1 MRSDGLSAA
10 NWQVVIE
17 YIDVLRPLKECT
29 KRLEGRGQGSDK
41 DDKMPSKAP
50 GRFGSI
56 AEIIPVFDYLLGV
69 LESRLQSYEDVEHH
83 CHDEAPEDHLPINL
97 RAAIVK
103 ARDYYN
109 RLDLSPAYYAATIL
123 HPRLKNYCD
132 TVWEPTWLES
142 NNRNFQALWAEYK
155 GLARPRTRTRIF
167 ANNIDDTI
175 DSIIDP
181 AGVGSNEEDEF
192 EPWKRCEPCAA
203 KGSEH
208 AINPIK
214 YWVELRDRY
223 PNLSKFALD
232 VLSIPASS
240 CECER
245 VFSELGDLLEPCRRG
260 ISPELL
266 AAIQCN
272 RRWRR
277 AGIGSDD
284 EMDEKAV
291 TEEQLDTK
299 YGMATWAVG

>member
-1 MRSDGLSAA
+1 MV
-10 NWQVVIE
+10 NK
-17 YIDVLRPLKECT
+17 YIDVLRPLKECI
-29 KRLEGRGQGSDK
+29 KRLEGRGQSSDK
-41 DDKMPSKAP
+41 DDKKASKAP

-56 AEIIPVFDYLLGV
+56 AEIILVFNYLLRV
-69 LESRLQSYEDVEHH
+69 LESRLQSYEDVEYHR
-83 CHDEAPEDHLPINL
+83 HDEAPEDHLPINL

-103 ARDYYN
+103 ARGYYN

-123 HPRLKNYCD
+123 HPRLKNYCN

-155 GLARPRTRTRIF
+155 GLARPRIRTRII
-167 ANNIDDTI
+167 ANNINDAI
-175 DSIIDP
+175 DSIINP
-181 AGVGSNEEDEF
+181 ASMGSNEDEF
-192 EPWKRCEPCAA
+192 KQWKRCELCAA
-203 KGSEH
+203 KGSDH

-223 PNLSKFALD
+223 PNLSKLALD
-232 VLSIPASS
+232 VLSILASS

-245 VFSELGDLLEPCRRG
+245 VFSELSDLLEPRRRG
-260 ISPELL
+260 ILPELL

-277 AGIGSDD
+277 ASIGSDD
-284 EMDEKAV
+284 EVDEKAV
-291 TEEQLDTK
+291 TKEQLDTK